1 LKLKK
6 VLSRLVANVDYDKM
20 MLTIL
25 IIDHKD
31 NFHDLIIR
39 RMHFIF

>member
-1 LKLKK
+1 
-6 VLSRLVANVDYDKM
+6 M